1 MSLRENLRLAAEK
14 RFIQTYSYGPCHVYD
29 TDDKDKITE
38 HVQAQLKKL
47 FNHRY
52 DNFSHLDVNL
62 TEEQSKGWRELGW
75 EGFTPTLRRSPLRR
89 NIKKWMILSRNNV
102 IGCKAEG
109 RRRLYLMNSVV
120 LDEEYEFNKTLPL
133 SSLDKEELYNSMGK
147 FGIPEEETWN
157 LKINNGIREVT
168 TIVLNNLTKRKKI
181 DDIKKKEQKAIKFLV
196 DNPSFTIPVTNEC
209 SICQLDCGDNP
220 ISCGHHFHTSC
231 LWKWTH
237 SASRMSHNCPNCREP
252 IQPQQPQLSQQSQ
265 QLQQPQQSFPQHRR
279 GGGTDIRRFFRGS
292 TLSIS

>member
-14 RFIQTYSYGPCHVYD
+14 RFIQTYLYGPSHVYD

-38 HVQAQLKKL
+38 HIQAQLKKL

-52 DNFSHLDVNL
+52 DNLSYLDVNL
-62 TEEQSKGWRELGW
+62 TEEQSNDWGELRW
-75 EGFTPTLRRSPLRR
+75 AGFRPPFRR

-109 RRRLYLMNSVV
+109 RRRLYQMNAAV

-168 TIVLNNLTKRKKI
+168 TIMLNNLTKRKKI

-231 LWKWTH
+231 LLKWTH

-252 IQPQQPQLSQQSQ
+252 IQPQQ
-265 QLQQPQQSFPQHRR
+265 SFPQHRR
-279 GGGTDIRRFFRGS
+279 GGGNDIRRFS
-292 TLSIS
+292 TPNSDLVYFLD